1 MPPKAN
7 DNKRESVKV
16 SVRLRPMS
24 QDEISK
30 GFEKIVE
37 IDQENASVR
46 IRNPQGQYLS
56 FTYDYSFPEDCT
68 QEEVYEAT
76 AAPIVSGVLE
86 GYNGTIFA
94 YGQTGT
100 GKTYSMDG
108 KPTGDQRGIMPRAF
122 DHIFE
127 YIAANS
133 DSHEF
138 LVTVTYVEIY
148 NDQLRDLL
156 SPNHDQALKIREDP
170 AHGVQL
176 KGVTVHKVKDV
187 DEINGLLNYGKKN
200 RVVRKTN
207 MNAESSRS
215 HSIFTIVVETLT
227 KIDGQDHVRSAR
239 LNLVD
244 LAGSE
249 RVAKT
254 GAEGQGFKEGVN
266 INYELMILGNC
277 IAALTSKGTTHIP
290 YRDSKLTMLLRDS
303 LGGNARTMMIAALGP
318 ASYNFSETMSTLRY
332 AERAKKIENKPKV
345 NMDPKDALLLKLK
358 EELAELES
366 KLAQKDQL
374 DAQMGASD
382 DVIAMMEAKLE
393 EQRAEMAKASNMV
406 QKEKDE
412 LLKKMEK
419 RRLEIEKEKKKREG
433 YQKKL
438 DELSKILATS
448 DKSQLMARTAQN
460 ESAIREAKEKLRI
473 REEKSKKLQMEMEE
487 RRKKREQF
495 EAQVASLQKDV
506 GDIQSEFKE
515 YVAQYKN
522 LKLMEPEIQKTI
534 QADREQLAHDI
545 DYLTKELDLYTQI
558 VENFIPVGEVDRIK
572 STAVFDTEKSEWEL
586 QSMSKKKMVELVLS
600 LDRPKSAIG
609 AIRPTAKSSKIFKKN
624 PDDPF
629 EKPIPPLPVQSRI
642 KKGPTLVNLR
652 QININ
657 YAVENALESNAQ
669 DEVYLDEKSRDIKQ
683 ESIQENQIEDDFIE
697 E

>member
-1 MPPKAN
+1 MPPKEN
-7 DNKRESVKV
+7 NREAVKV
-16 SVRLRPMS
+16 AVRLRPMS
-24 QDEISK
+24 EKEIQS
-30 GFEKIVE
+30 GFKKIVE
-37 IDQENASVR
+37 IDRSTASVH
-46 IRNPQGQYLS
+46 ITNPQNQVIN
-56 FTYDYSFPEDCT
+56 FTFDYGFPEDIT
-68 QEEVYEAT
+68 QEEVYEET

-86 GYNGTIFA
+86 GFNGTIFA

-108 KPTGDQRGIMPRAF
+108 KRDGEHRGIMPRAF

-148 NDQLRDLL
+148 NNELRDLL
-156 SPNHDQALKIREDP
+156 AEKHEQPLKIREDP
-170 AHGVQL
+170 QHGVVI
-176 KGVTVHKVKDV
+176 KGVAIHKVKSV
-187 DEINGLLNYGKKN
+187 NELHALLDYGKKN

-215 HSIFTIVVETLT
+215 HSILTVNIETLT

-254 GAEGQGFKEGVN
+254 GAEGVGFQEGVN

-277 IAALTSKGTTHIP
+277 IAALTAKNVTHVP

-366 KLAQKDQL
+366 KIAQKDQL
-374 DAQMGASD
+374 SAQMGASD
-382 DVIAMMEAKLE
+382 DVIHAMEEKLE
-393 EQRAEMAKASNMV
+393 EQRAEMAKANNMV

-412 LLKKMEK
+412 LMKKMEE
-419 RRLEIEKEKKKREG
+419 RRLEIENEKKKRES

-438 DELSKILATS
+438 DELQKILSTS
-448 DKSQLMARTAQN
+448 DKSQLLAKTVQN
-460 ESAIREAKEKLRI
+460 ESAIKEAKEKLRI
-473 REEKSKKLQMEMEE
+473 REEKSKKLQEE
-487 RRKKREQF
+487 FEARRKRRELVA
-495 EAQVASLQKDV
+495 AQLSS
-506 GDIQSEFKE
+506 IQEDYGNVKAEFKE
-515 YVAQYKN
+515 CAEEYKN
-522 LKLMEPEIQKTI
+522 LKVLLPEMYRTI
-534 QADREQLAHDI
+534 NEDREEIATTIENLNKD
-545 DYLTKELDLYTQI
+545 LDLYTQI

-572 STAVFDTEKSEWEL
+572 KSAKYDEESEKWVIQSFD
-586 QSMSKKKMVELVLS
+586 KKQLVQQVLS
-600 LDRPKSAIG
+600 LERPKSAIG
-609 AIRPTAKSSKIFKKN
+609 CLRPTAKMSSLASLKTMSEDAPIIPIN
-624 PDDPF
+624 PTPV
-629 EKPIPPLPVQSRI
+629 KSRLRAGPMLIPR
-642 KKGPTLVNLR
+642 R
-652 QININ
+652 NIPR
-657 YAVENALESNAQ
+657 AVEAALTDVQ
-669 DEVYLDEKSRDIKQ
+669 PDVTI
-683 ESIQENQIEDDFIE
+683 DFTVE
-697 E
+697 TLP